1 MYADRLFNAL
11 ERNDPVPGQLLV
23 AAPDTL
29 MPHFNRSVILIGE
42 QDAGHT
48 FGVDLT
54 KRSEVALFNV
64 MPEWL
69 PLAAKPQAL
78 YVGGPQND
86 RNVAGVAMT
95 RQGVDI
101 DKEPALTRLA
111 PRLAYV
117 DLRVG
122 PDELSPLVESM
133 RLFAGC
139 FIWEPGELE
148 EQIEH
153 GEWYVAPALPQDV
166 LAAGSADVWADV
178 MKRQPMPLPL
188 FSTFPRYIDEDN

>member
-42 QDAGHT
+42 QDAGRT

-139 FIWEPGELE
+139 FIWEARRAGRADRARRVVRCASPASGRPRRGQRRRLGGRDE
-148 EQIEH
+148 
-153 GEWYVAPALPQDV
+153 APAHAAAAVFHLP
-166 LAAGSADVWADV
+166 
-178 MKRQPMPLPL
+178 PL
-188 FSTFPRYIDEDN
+188 RG